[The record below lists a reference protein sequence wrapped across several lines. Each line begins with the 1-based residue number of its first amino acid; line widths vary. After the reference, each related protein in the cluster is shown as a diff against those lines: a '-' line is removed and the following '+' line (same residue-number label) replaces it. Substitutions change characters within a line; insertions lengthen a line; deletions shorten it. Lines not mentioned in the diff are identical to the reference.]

1 MFNNRRHRWCITF
14 IGLWIAATASFAQ
27 NPAVDKGFLIRGSVA
42 DSSSKNP
49 MEFVTVALKANDGS
63 IVASSLTSEKGAF
76 ELFTE
81 GKGNYVLILSYVGYK
96 TYQSTTLTVG
106 ANRVIDLGTIYLQAQ
121 ASTLGEITITGK
133 KALIVNMGDKLVYN
147 ASADIGNKGGSAS
160 DVLRKAPM
168 VSLGAN
174 GEVKLRGNSN
184 IKVLLNGMPS
194 GILAKNLK
202 EALKL
207 IPSSAIESVEVIT
220 SPSAK
225 YEAEGAAGVINIV
238 TKKKMKGT
246 NGSIDLSGGNLEQS
260 MNGAVN
266 LSSGKFA
273 FGLTLNGSQERQ
285 RNVSMLERSSLA
297 GGVKIGELIQR
308 SDAIQK
314 DKGVYG
320 DFNVEFTPDSSQK
333 VGLGISY
340 WKGHWPQQA
349 SLYNLYTTGVERTEY
364 NQKSYQN
371 GNFGWVD
378 FSLNYEKKFK
388 RPEQNLR
395 LVGNYGRSNDKSG
408 YVTEQFRL
416 DGGPHFREQSP
427 NKGSGHDLSFQVDY
441 GHPLSESGKQ
451 LIETGLR
458 FARNESNSSFTV
470 LNNHN
475 NPGGPLQEVPFRSD
489 RMAYF
494 QNTLAAYLSFKLE
507 TPGGWGFR
515 PGLRYEST
523 HLGGNFAGPSPSFKA
538 TFGNFVPNMLITRKL
553 NDQHDFKLNYTERIR
568 RPWIWDLNP
577 YVNASDPRNVSAGNP
592 RLRPEVTRMLELA
605 HSYNSP
611 SGLALNSSIYGNANS
626 NAIEQLSR
634 VDSLG
639 ISYTTSQN
647 IASNKRLGANVNIY
661 MQLSNSWTMG
671 TSAEIYHVWFSSSA
685 LNVKNDA
692 IFYAYT
698 LNSSYILPR
707 GYTIQFSGDYS
718 NGYVTLQGRNSADYS
733 YSFSVQKELL
743 DKKASLTLGVNN
755 FLRSNFLQK
764 SIATAPSFQS
774 NSANRYYNRSLTL
787 TFSWRFGSFRG
798 TGKREDQAAGKQER
812 PIREG
817 TKPGRKF

>member
-1 MFNNRRHRWCITF
+1 MFNNRRYLWYVSF
-14 IGLWIAATASFAQ
+14 IWLLTAATGCFGQ
-27 NPAVDKGFLIRGSVA
+27 NTAIDNGFIIKGSVA
-42 DSSSKNP
+42 DSSSNNP
-49 MEFVTVALKANDGS
+49 MDLVTVILQSENGS
-63 IVASSLTSEKGAF
+63 IIGTSLTSEKGAF

-81 GKGNYVLILSYVGYK
+81 GRGNYALVLSYLGYK
-96 TYQSTTLTVG
+96 SYQSPTFAVG
-106 ANRVIDLGTIYLQAQ
+106 ASRVIDLGTIHLKAEV
-121 ASTLGEITITGK
+121 STLGEITITGQ
-133 KALIVNMGDKLVYN
+133 KALIVNKGDKLVYN
-147 ASADIGNKGGSAS
+147 ASSDNGNKGGSAT

-168 VSLGAN
+168 VTVGAD
-174 GEVKLRGNSN
+174 GEVKMRGNSN

-202 EALKL
+202 EALKM
-207 IPSSAIESVEVIT
+207 IPASTIESVEVIT

-238 TKKKMKGT
+238 TEKKIKGT

-260 MNGAVN
+260 VNSAVN
-266 LSSGKFA
+266 LSRGKFA

-285 RNVSMLERSSLA
+285 RNVSKLERSSLVN
-297 GGVKIGELIQR
+297 GVKMGELIQR

-314 DKGVYG
+314 DKGIYG
-320 DFNVEFTPDSSQK
+320 DLDVEFTPDSSQK

-340 WKGHWPQQA
+340 WKGQWPQRA
-349 SLYNLYTTGVERTEY
+349 SLYNLYTSGVERTEY
-364 NQKSYQN
+364 NQKSYQD
-371 GNFGWVD
+371 GNFGWAD

-388 RPEQNLR
+388 QSGQNLQ
-395 LVGNYGRSNDKSG
+395 LVGNYSRSDDKSG

-416 DGGPHFREQSP
+416 DGAPYFREQSP
-427 NKGSGHDLSFQVDY
+427 NKGSGHDLSLQVDY

-451 LIETGLR
+451 MIETGLR
-458 FARNESNSSFTV
+458 FARNESNSAFTV
-470 LNNHN
+470 LNNQN

-489 RMAYF
+489 RMDYF
-494 QNTLAAYLSFKLE
+494 QNTLAAYLSIKLE

-523 HLGGNFAGPSPSFKA
+523 YLGGSFAGPSPSFEA

-553 NDQHDFKLNYTERIR
+553 NDQHDFKLNYIERIR

-577 YVNASDPRNVSAGNP
+577 YVNASDPRNISAGNP
-592 RLRPEVTRMLELA
+592 RLRPEITRMLELG
-605 HSYNSP
+605 HSYNAP

-639 ISYTTSQN
+639 VSYTTSQN
-647 IASNKRLGANVNIY
+647 IASNKRLGANINLYVQIN
-661 MQLSNSWTMG
+661 NSWTMRTG
-671 TSAEIYHVWFSSSA
+671 VEFYHVWFSSRA

-692 IFYAYT
+692 TFYAYT
-698 LNSSYILPR
+698 LNSSHIFPR
-707 GYTIQFSGDYS
+707 GYAIQLSGGYS

-764 SIATAPSFQS
+764 SLATAPSFQS

-787 TFSWRFGSFRG
+787 TFSWRFGSFRT
-798 TGKREDQAAGKQER
+798 TGRHEDQPAIKQER
-812 PIREG
+812 PDHKG
-817 TKPGRKF
+817 TMPGRKF